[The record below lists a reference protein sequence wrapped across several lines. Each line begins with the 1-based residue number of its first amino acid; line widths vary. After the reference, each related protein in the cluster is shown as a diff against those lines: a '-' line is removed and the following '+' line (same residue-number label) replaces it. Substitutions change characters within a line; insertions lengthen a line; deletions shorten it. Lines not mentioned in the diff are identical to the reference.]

1 MYEYPAGYCF
11 PWVLSGVSEPGTWD
25 LWVLHGASVYVP
37 TVTNWTVEQHSLVR
51 AVYFLISQL
60 LVSGKWVLAD
70 RVLVRWEHGSFCLA
84 VGPPSFFIYLFGP
97 SGQPPESSRELAND
111 HEAHSLNRELKELCR
126 DKSDLPKPLGQAVEI
141 FLISTSIEHTPSS
154 CIFWH
159 N

>member
-1 MYEYPAGYCF
+1 MSIQRAIVSHGFF
-11 PWVLSGVSEPGTWD
+11 PEFLNLGPMGPTWSLS
-25 LWVLHGASVYVP
+25 
-37 TVTNWTVEQHSLVR
+37 
-51 AVYFLISQL
+51 L

-111 HEAHSLNRELKELCR
+111 HEAHSLDRELRELCR

-141 FLISTSIEHTPSS
+141 FLISTSIEHTPPS
-154 CIFWH
+154 CIF
-159 N
+159 